1 MLRTKTDRKTVI
13 LGIIGI
19 LAAVLILSVWPFR
32 MFSRSRMVSPKED
45 PAGSSAVVQKGL
57 DAGEYF
63 RAADTHLKT
72 VSFYLAESAAEGTA
86 SFRIYDNTSGTPEL
100 LCDHAVDIRQK
111 QGAGWIDVPV
121 DIDTVPGNEY
131 IAIFNV
137 DDGSQFRLGYVLP
150 ADSPSGYEIT
160 FYNDAAVDGYQMLLK
175 MQYRRPL
182 GAAGSLLAVVLTI
195 AAAAAAAFCVTS
207 FFRHCPGKNKETTV
221 EKVMQVSLTPVV
233 VILGTAAFVSVWPL
247 RLFDRRM
254 PDILLYETGIVITV
268 LICLFAIRHD
278 RSGLPDML
286 NRKILREH
294 WTDGLQAVLI
304 AAVIAFG
311 CEYMNGTYEL
321 QHTLSER
328 KMTIAFLLLILSVGY
343 RKKRTGK
350 GLKICLAVSAAAA
363 AVYGML
369 RMVPAS
375 AKDVS
380 VQNMALFLLCICGIL
395 LSAVIFL
402 AVGDIRSAAAARKA
416 DTAGGEETGRGPQ
429 ICRWY
434 AVPLLLLFVLLVL
447 RRNTRWWPLVLAVM
461 LALFYIR
468 FAFWDKKD
476 RWLDILTGGI
486 LLHFV
491 CNVIWCMLHRYY
503 MAFLFER
510 FSMNFFTVTV
520 TAEYLT
526 IVEGAAATLLIG
538 KLCSLEQTGFRRV
551 ADHIW
556 KEALLFGT
564 ASVYLFFTLSRTG
577 IAAAAAAVLC
587 VLLAAALR
595 DRKETAAA
603 GSGKKMLHHP
613 ALCALGI
620 MAFSAVLLFAPV
632 FTLQRILPAV
642 NGRPML
648 FEGMEEYPDDVMTG
662 GVKNWGS
669 MHFMCIE
676 RFRQVMG
683 NKLFGLPE
691 GTYDYDSDTYTEND
705 GGGNGTYGIPVQP
718 TENSSFLAYA
728 GPLHAGLLTADLSG
742 IPDGVKTA
750 GGRSVL
756 FLADASGDSPE
767 NGAVEDYT
775 NGRLSIY
782 RSYIEGLNLTGHD
795 TMGAVLEDG
804 SVSVHA
810 HDTYLQVAWDHGIPV
825 GIWFFIVLVL
835 TFVRSSIYYSK
846 TKRQSERTGLLP
858 MAETVGFAVAA
869 VVEWVFQYSNPM
881 TVVLFLAIAPL
892 LFGRTEKTI
901 EN

>member
-1 MLRTKTDRKTVI
+1 MLRTKTDRKTAI

-32 MFSRSRMVSPKED
+32 MYSRSRTVSQKES

-63 RAADTHLKT
+63 RAADTHLRT
-72 VSFYLAESAAEGTA
+72 VSFYLAECTAEGTA
-86 SFRIYDNTSGTPEL
+86 SFRIYDNTSGTPKL

-121 DIDTVPGNEY
+121 DIDTVPGSEY

-137 DDGSQFRLGYVLP
+137 DDDSQFRLGYALP
-150 ADSPSGYEIT
+150 ADSSSDYEIA

-175 MQYRRPL
+175 LQYRRPL
-182 GAAGSLLAVVLTI
+182 GTAGSLLAIVLVI
-195 AAAAAAAFCVTS
+195 AAAAAAAVCVTA
-207 FFRHCPGKNKETTV
+207 FYRHHPGKNRETTV
-221 EKVMQVSLTPVV
+221 ERVMQISLTPAV
-233 VILGTAAFVSVWPL
+233 VILGTAAFAAVWPL

-268 LICLFAIRHD
+268 LICLFGIWHD

-286 NRKILREH
+286 NRRILREH
-294 WTDGLQAVLI
+294 WTDGLQAALI

-328 KMTIAFLLLILSVGY
+328 KMTIAFLLLILSVGAW
-343 RKKRTGK
+343 KKRTEK
-350 GLKICLAVSAAAA
+350 GLKICLAVSSGAA

-369 RMVPAS
+369 HTVPAS
-375 AKDVS
+375 AKDS
-380 VQNMALFLLCICGIL
+380 AAQNTALFLLCICGIL

-402 AVGDIRSAAAARKA
+402 EIRDIRAAAAARKT
-416 DTAGGEETGRGPQ
+416 DTAGGKGKSRGLQ
-429 ICRWY
+429 VCYWY
-434 AVPLLLLFVLLVL
+434 TVPLLLLFVFLVL
-447 RRNTRWWPLVLAVM
+447 RRNTRWWPLVLTVM

-526 IVEGAAATLLIG
+526 IVEGAAAALLIG
-538 KLCSLEQTGFRRV
+538 KLCTLEETGFRRM
-551 ADHIW
+551 ADRIW

-587 VLLAAALR
+587 VLLAAAIR
-595 DRKETAAA
+595 DRKETAA
-603 GSGKKMLHHP
+603 GSGRKMLHHP
-613 ALCALGI
+613 ALRALGI
-620 MAFSAVLLFAPV
+620 MVLSSVLLFAPV

-662 GVKNWGS
+662 GVKNWDS

-705 GGGNGTYGIPVQP
+705 GGGNGMHDTPAQP
-718 TENSSFLAYA
+718 AENGNLLAYA
-728 GPLHAGLLTADLSG
+728 GPLHAGLLTADPSG
-742 IPDGVKTA
+742 APDGGKTA

-756 FLADASGDSPE
+756 FLADASEDSPQ
-767 NGAVEDYT
+767 NSAVEDYT

-835 TFVRSSIYYSK
+835 TFIRSSIYYSK

-881 TVVLFLAIAPL
+881 TAVLFLAIAPL
-892 LFGRTEKTI
+892 LFERTEKTI